1 MRMTRFH
8 SMRDCSCHL
17 RRYRNETDVALSL
30 KSGIHVLKFGY
41 LPIDMNRSPCT
52 HALQVLPFLLT
63 CLELYGHRSFLSLQ
77 LCWQQSMDA
86 ERGFKCWLRC
96 FWLLSTHVTHRREMR
111 VYALL
116 VMSILDG
123 DCPGAPFAVVMRD
136 CKRIFSNVRLTVSLE
151 RRAVAYE
158 RFTHRQVYAFKG
170 HKGLVSTPCRF
181 PRPLL
186 CPLIASSFSAVR

>member
-1 MRMTRFH
+1 
-8 SMRDCSCHL
+8 
-17 RRYRNETDVALSL
+17 
-30 KSGIHVLKFGY
+30 
-41 LPIDMNRSPCT
+41 MNNSPCT
-52 HALQVLPFLLT
+52 HALQGLPFLLT

-77 LCWQQSMDA
+77 LCLQQSMDA

-96 FWLLSTHVTHRREMR
+96 FWLLSTPVTHRREMR
-111 VYALL
+111 VYALFL
-116 VMSILDG
+116 MSILDG
-123 DCPGAPFAVVMRD
+123 DCPGAPFAVEMRD